1 MFDDNIPASV
11 KDDLKKLEADIKDKI
26 YDHASKKLTSGNPV
40 NKKKGGKRS
49 YKKNGRK

>member
-1 MFDDNIPASV
+1 MFDNNIPTSV
-11 KDDLKKLEADIKDKI
+11 KEDLKKVEDEIKDKI
-26 YDHASKKLTSGNPV
+26 YDHASKKLTSGKPV